1 MEFLGR
7 TTIFIRPVPP
17 PVKRQ
22 TITLER
28 PGPYTV
34 VTAAEPV
41 DESIEL
47 ALPSDVPKGP

>member
-1 MEFLGR
+1 MAVVITHAWRENKQ
-7 TTIFIRPVPP
+7 P
-17 PVKRQ
+17 KRQ
-22 TITLER
+22 TISLER
-28 PGPYTV
+28 PGPYAV